1 MRTNLQTPLFIA
13 TASTEGYLLPL
24 RVMLVSLKAHLN
36 PSYRPVLFLFNTR
49 IGAEQLM
56 TIAALVETH
65 SIVPS
70 PAATSMLPRSPR
82 FIAETA
88 FPLLLSNLLPESLER
103 VLFLDPD
110 MLVLDDIARIWE
122 TEISNSSVAAVVD
135 QAIPLCSSIRGVK
148 DRSNLGIPDTAP
160 YFNAGVMLVNL
171 KRWKRLNIPVR
182 ASEYFHRFSGQT
194 DFLHQE
200 ALNAVLWDDWLP
212 LDQRWNLVAS
222 LTGRAYG
229 PYKRF
234 SWGPPGIV
242 HFAGRFKPWR
252 MRIGGPFAALYD
264 EFLARSGSEIRR
276 NESMPDK
283 MLSVYDR
290 YLRNYFYSL
299 ERSLWNRRII

>member
-1 MRTNLQTPLFIA
+1 MQTPLFIA
-13 TASTEGYLLPL
+13 TVIDETYLLPL
-24 RVMLVSLKAHLN
+24 RVMLVSLKAYLN
-36 PSYRPVLFLFNTR
+36 PSYRPVLFLFNSR
-49 IGAEQLM
+49 LGAEQLK
-56 TIAALVETH
+56 TIAALVETQ

-70 PAATSMLPRSPR
+70 AAMTSMLPRSPS
-82 FIAETA
+82 FIAEAA
-88 FPLLLSNLLPESLER
+88 FPLVLSDLLPETVKR

-122 TEISNSSVAAVVD
+122 TDISNGSVAAVVD
-135 QAIPLCSSIRGVK
+135 QAIPTCSSPRGVK
-148 DRSNLGIPDTAP
+148 NWSSLGIPDSAP
-160 YFNAGVMLVNL
+160 YFNAGVMLINL
-171 KRWKRLNIPVR
+171 TRWRRLNIPAR
-182 ASEYFHRFSGQT
+182 ASEYFYRISGQT

-200 ALNAVLWDDWLP
+200 ALNAVLWDNWVP
-212 LDQRWNLVAS
+212 LDERWNLIAS

-252 MRIGGPFAALYD
+252 MRLGGPFAAVYN
-264 EFLARSGSEIRR
+264 EFLARSGSGEIRR
-276 NESMPDK
+276 NESMSDK

-299 ERSLWNRRII
+299 ERSLWNRRMI

>member
-1 MRTNLQTPLFIA
+1 MQTPLFIA
-13 TASTEGYLLPL
+13 TVIDEAYLLPL
-24 RVMLVSLKAHLN
+24 RVMLVSLKAYLN
-36 PSYRPVLFLFNTR
+36 PSYWPVLFLFNSR
-49 IGAEQLM
+49 LGAEQLK
-56 TIAALVETH
+56 TIAALVETQ

-70 PAATSMLPRSPR
+70 AAMTSMLPRSPS
-82 FIAETA
+82 FIAEAA
-88 FPLLLSNLLPESLER
+88 FPLVLSDLLPETVKR

-122 TEISNSSVAAVVD
+122 TDISNGSVAAVVD
-135 QAIPLCSSIRGVK
+135 QAIPTCSSPRGVK
-148 DRSNLGIPDTAP
+148 NWSSLGIPDSAP
-160 YFNAGVMLVNL
+160 YFNAGVMLINL
-171 KRWKRLNIPVR
+171 TRWRRLNIPAR
-182 ASEYFHRFSGQT
+182 ASEYFYRISGQT

-200 ALNAVLWDDWLP
+200 ALNAVLWDDWVP
-212 LDQRWNLVAS
+212 LDERWNLIAS

-252 MRIGGPFAALYD
+252 MRLGGPFAAVYN
-264 EFLARSGSEIRR
+264 EFLARSGSGEIRR
-276 NESMPDK
+276 NESMSDK

-299 ERSLWNRRII
+299 ERSLWNRRMI